1 MGFQTYI
8 FCSKCRKCRFRDPNF
23 KTFPGGHAPGPPY
36 NCVVTMVSPSLKS
49 WLRHWAYYMPSA
61 CNYSG
66 KIAGKLLRKL
76 SGKLQFGYGVDYTIK
91 DISFPTPKLYSFSIL
106 ENLMSLDLHWRTNF
120 PLVIYAKGK
129 NAAVNLEQRNNI
141 WYWRCNVLEIVFG
154 WSNTPRGVC

>member
-1 MGFQTYI
+1 MRRWSPPGRSEKVLTRYTVKNGISNLYILLRSALKIQEMPFQRPKFQNGFQTYI
-8 FCSKCRKCRFRDPNF
+8 FCSEVPSKCRKCRFRDP
-23 KTFPGGHAPGPPY
+23 FPGGGLPRPPY

-106 ENLMSLDLHWRTNF
+106 ENLMSLDLH
-120 PLVIYAKGK
+120 
-129 NAAVNLEQRNNI
+129 
-141 WYWRCNVLEIVFG
+141 
-154 WSNTPRGVC
+154 